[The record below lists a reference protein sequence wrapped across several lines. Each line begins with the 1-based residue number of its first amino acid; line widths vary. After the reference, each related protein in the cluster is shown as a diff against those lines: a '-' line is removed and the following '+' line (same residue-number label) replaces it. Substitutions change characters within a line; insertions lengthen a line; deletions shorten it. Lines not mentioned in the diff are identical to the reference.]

1 MKTATFISLKETQ
14 LTHTKVRTI
23 NYTEYAIQ
31 PYLSTPA
38 LSFEESST
46 FFNARAKTINSFK
59 MCFTSIHKNNLNY
72 KLGCLSQ
79 NSLEHCM
86 HCIILNEHV
95 GRSIESFSDIFE
107 SVTQQKQAIKTF
119 IKKNKM
125 QEQPSWRVW
134 GPTRALQCWT
144 LAHHLWR
151 VMLGRGVGFDSCPI
165 FPFPM

>member
-79 NSLEHCM
+79 NSLEQCM

-119 IKKNKM
+119 IKKKCKN
-125 QEQPSWRVW
+125 
-134 GPTRALQCWT
+134 GPPGGSGGLPG
-144 LAHHLWR
+144 LYNSGH
-151 VMLGRGVGFDSCPI
+151 
-165 FPFPM
+165 